1 MALCSLS
8 LFFVFSVASFF
19 IPLSH
24 PMPFIVLHGINN
36 KCSGHGVPNL
46 IEKLTNFS
54 GVEGQCI
61 EVGNGVSDS
70 WLMPI
75 HKQVDLVCQKVKEM
89 DTLREGYNIVGLSQ
103 GNIIARGVIEVCD
116 GGPPVKNYVS
126 LAGPHAGVASVP
138 KCGSGPLCIIV
149 DKLIKSAVYSD
160 FVQENLAPSNY
171 LKMPD
176 AIGDYLKKCSFLP
189 LLNNEYPD
197 RKNSTFKERLSSLE
211 SLVLIMF
218 QNDTVLIPKETSW
231 FGYYA
236 DGSFKTVLSPK
247 QTTLY
252 SEDWIGLRSMDEG
265 GKVKFIS
272 VGGEH
277 LKISD
282 TDMQTYVVPYLKGNA
297 PTKSGDVK
305 AVVSRKLGS

>member
-1 MALCSLS
+1 MAHCSLS
-8 LFFVFSVASFF
+8 LLFVFSVAFFF

-24 PMPFIVLHGINN
+24 PIPFIVLHGINN
-36 KCSGHGVPNL
+36 NCSGHGVPKL
-46 IEKLTNFS
+46 VEKLTNFS

-75 HKQVDLVCQKVKEM
+75 HKQVELVCQKVKEM
-89 DTLREGYNIVGLSQ
+89 NTLREGYNIVGLSQ

-138 KCGSGPLCIIV
+138 KCGSGPLCFIV

-171 LKMPD
+171 IKIPY
-176 AIGDYLKKCSFLP
+176 AIRDYLKKCSFLP
-189 LLNNEYPD
+189 LLNNELPD
-197 RKNSTFKERLSSLE
+197 RKNSTLKERLSSLE
-211 SLVLIMF
+211 NLVLIMF
-218 QNDTVLIPKETSW
+218 ENDTILIPKETSW

-236 DGSFKTVLSPK
+236 DDSFKTVLSPK
-247 QTTLY
+247 QTQLY

-265 GKVKFIS
+265 GKVKFAS
-272 VGGEH
+272 VGGDH

-282 TDMQTYVVPYLKGNA
+282 TDMQTYVVPYLKGHA